1 MKKENI
7 ILLILLATYVFI
19 IEYLFYP
26 EYIRYQEAGGLF
38 LTTNDYLQGYML
50 APAGWNSLLTNFL
63 TQFYRPLSLGLF
75 VETGLLMLI
84 VMLMLFYL
92 QKWKATR
99 HGWFISILVVM
110 CCIYQYAWNISALL
124 QYAVFLLAFTVY
136 LSTGNRW
143 IRHAGAL
150 ITVPLLYL
158 LLPGNCLLL
167 LYVYGLAAEWFFF
180 KQKNVPVLP
189 VLALILAG
197 ACPLLWQNFI
207 YYTPNN
213 QLYSFINSGYEM
225 RQTNLYYV
233 LFLIP
238 LCPVLLSK
246 WKGNRYVALSFPVLL
261 IAFSCYSIYSSP
273 NRERERRLAVKRYTE
288 EQQWDRVLQTI
299 NSNSNGTNTYYHPYL
314 MLALSETG
322 VLPEQL
328 FHYPVQSADRI
339 YFPADEQEGAN
350 FNSLFAYSI
359 GLRHEALHQLAQ
371 ASAMSAQGLSFSL
384 LRRMIDWQ
392 IEFGNIPLAEK
403 YIKIL
408 KTSTC
413 HDQWIA
419 ERINR
424 ISNHPAKQE
433 EAYKEDFIMDA
444 SSPLILLTQAVK
456 ADTTN
461 RKALDYLLCGVLL
474 GKDLK
479 GFYHLF
485 RQYFPQGEPIPVH
498 YQEALLVAELMFP
511 QLNATKNIPVSPA
524 CRQAFEE
531 FGQLMSQRPNTD
543 HVLRQK
549 YGNTYWYYG
558 FIRTA

>member
-1 MKKENI
+1 MKKENVV
-7 ILLILLATYVFI
+7 LLILLAIYAFI

-38 LTTNDYLQGYML
+38 LATNDYLQGYML

-63 TQFYRPLSLGLF
+63 TQFYRPLSSGLF

-84 VMLMLFYL
+84 AILTLLYL
-92 QKWKATR
+92 RKWKAAH
-99 HGWFISILVVM
+99 HGWFISIPVVM
-110 CCIYQYAWNISALL
+110 CCIYQYAWNLSALL
-124 QYAVFLLAFTVY
+124 QYAVFLLTFTVY
-136 LSTGNRW
+136 LSTGNRR
-143 IRHAGAL
+143 IRHTGAL
-150 ITVPLLYL
+150 IAMPLLYL
-158 LLPGNCLLL
+158 LLPENCLLL
-167 LYVYGLAAEWFFF
+167 LYVYGLVVEWLFF
-180 KQKNVPVLP
+180 KQKGYPVLP
-189 VLALILAG
+189 ALALILAG
-197 ACPLLWQNFI
+197 AWPLLWQNFVF
-207 YYTPNN
+207 YTPDN
-213 QLYSFINSGYEM
+213 QLYSFINPGYEM
-225 RQTNLYYV
+225 RQTNPYYT
-233 LFLIP
+233 LFLIL
-238 LCPVLLSK
+238 LCPPLLSK
-246 WKGNRYVALSFPVLL
+246 WKGNRYVALPFPILL
-261 IAFSCYSIYSSP
+261 IAFSCYSIYSSS
-273 NRERERRLAVKRYTE
+273 NREREKRLAVKRYTE
-288 EQQWDRVLQTI
+288 EQQWDRILQTI
-299 NSNSNGTNTYYHPYL
+299 NSNGSGTNTYYHPYL

-339 YFPADEQEGAN
+339 YYPADEQEGAN

-392 IEFGNIPLAEK
+392 IEFGNIPLAKK
-403 YIKIL
+403 YIQII
-408 KTSTC
+408 KTSSC
-413 HDQWIA
+413 HKQWIA

-424 ISNHPAKQE
+424 ISTQPAIQK
-433 EAYKEDFIMDA
+433 EAYKEDFIIDA

-479 GFYHLF
+479 GFYNLF

-498 YQEALLVAELMFP
+498 YQEALLVVDLMFP
-511 QLNATKNIPVSPA
+511 KLNATKNIPVSPA
-524 CRQAFEE
+524 CQQAFEE

-543 HVLRQK
+543 HVLKQK

-558 FIRTA
+558 FVRTA